1 MSLMFNLR
9 KTTTTS
15 EKYAAAQ
22 RQVKHDAAMFRSVSM
37 VTELPSFARH
47 GLLPTIGEV
56 EEQQQQKQTPTK
68 PQLDRNAS
76 RRPADNNNINK
87 NHKVERTRS
96 MPIDFEAPSS
106 SHWNNSP
113 IPSGTNTNYNT
124 NEDPMSQQQ
133 QQQQWKVTT
142 LRTTPMYYPLER
154 TAVVVDHATHL
165 DEITSTISWFL
176 RHHSIS
182 AVFHNELGRVDCM
195 TSNMLKFSIQLW
207 QKSVPLSIESA
218 PSCPSVVVE
227 MQRRSGC
234 CIEMLQLR
242 QELMRHLLTPS
253 RLSGN
258 SEPASG
264 EGSEMKKTFTC
275 GALGLEEHHHHHPLE
290 ALQSVIESALEIGEE
305 QLQEQSTDAFL
316 ISLTLLQSPQLS
328 QNRLGLESLS
338 ILADQCS
345 VSKIQAQ
352 HTASR
357 IMMDPHIHAILQSYF
372 VGTQVSS
379 SFLDR
384 RVHNGRS
391 YNNDDLDDEEMD
403 RVLDYEQGK
412 LFGAMHILALKV
424 LAKSLDTWMN
434 MMDGSHNND
443 KNKNGNT
450 DNIRSSSVLDV
461 SPTFWN
467 QVVVSCLYDIEAA
480 CHRPLEASLSVHCL
494 RLLTSL
500 VPESRTVEFLK
511 QGGPENL
518 DIGHI
523 LLAARCYGRQHH
535 RSLERETEVFMSQ
548 LGITAI

>member
-37 VTELPSFARH
+37 VTPPSFAGH

-56 EEQQQQKQTPTK
+56 EEHQQQKQKTIK
-68 PQLDRNAS
+68 QQLDRNATT
-76 RRPADNNNINK
+76 RPADNNNINK
-87 NHKVERTRS
+87 NHKVERAHS
-96 MPIDFEAPSS
+96 MTIDFEVSSS
-106 SHWNNSP
+106 SHWNTSP
-113 IPSGTNTNYNT
+113 FPSGTNTNYNT
-124 NEDPMSQQQ
+124 NEDPMS

-154 TAVVVDHATHL
+154 TAVVIDNATHL
-165 DEITSTISWFL
+165 DAITTTISSFL

-182 AVFHNELGRVDCM
+182 AVFHNELGRVDCL

-207 QKSVPLSIESA
+207 QKSVPLSTDLA
-218 PSCPSVVVE
+218 PSLPSVVVE
-227 MQRRSGC
+227 IQRRSGC

-305 QLQEQSTDAFL
+305 ELQAQSTDAFL

-379 SFLDR
+379 SLLDR

-391 YNNDDLDDEEMD
+391 YNNDYLDDEEMD

-412 LFGAMHILALKV
+412 LFGTMHILALKV
-424 LAKSLDTWMN
+424 LAKSLDTWMT
-434 MMDGSHNND
+434 MMDGSQNND
-443 KNKNGNT
+443 KNKNGNNM
-450 DNIRSSSVLDV
+450 DSNRSSSALDV

-494 RLLTSL
+494 RLLTRL

-511 QGGPENL
+511 QGGPENIE
-518 DIGHI
+518 IGHI
-523 LLAARCYGRQHH
+523 LHAARCYGRQHH